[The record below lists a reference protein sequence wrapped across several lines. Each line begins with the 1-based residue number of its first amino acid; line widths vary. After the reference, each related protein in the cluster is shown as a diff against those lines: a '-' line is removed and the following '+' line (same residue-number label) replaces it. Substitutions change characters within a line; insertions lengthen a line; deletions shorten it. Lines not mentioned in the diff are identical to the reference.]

1 MNPDVL
7 ESLKQKLGKVM
18 EVIQNDMGTI
28 RTGRANPSLVENIV
42 ISAYGG
48 TAKLR
53 VMELA
58 TIGVSDAAT
67 IVITPFDKA
76 TVNEIVKGIQEE
88 NIGLNPST
96 DGQVI
101 RISLPPL
108 SQERREEVIKLM
120 KHKLLNGQVLV
131 RQARHEGMDD
141 VKKLAEEDGLS
152 EDEKGRL
159 EKEVQKLIDEA
170 MSRIDSIGKQK
181 EAELLQI

>member
-1 MNPDVL
+1 
-7 ESLKQKLGKVM
+7 M
-18 EVIQNDMGTI
+18 EVIQSDLGTI

-48 TAKLR
+48 TTKLR

-58 TIGVSDAAT
+58 TIGASDAAT
-67 IVITPFDKA
+67 IVITPFDKS

-108 SQERREEVIKLM
+108 SQERREELIKLM
-120 KHKLLNGQVLV
+120 KHKLENGRVMV

-159 EKEVQKLIDEA
+159 EKEVQKQIDET
-170 MSRIDSIGKQK
+170 MSRIDAIGKQK
-181 EAELLQI
+181 EAELLAI